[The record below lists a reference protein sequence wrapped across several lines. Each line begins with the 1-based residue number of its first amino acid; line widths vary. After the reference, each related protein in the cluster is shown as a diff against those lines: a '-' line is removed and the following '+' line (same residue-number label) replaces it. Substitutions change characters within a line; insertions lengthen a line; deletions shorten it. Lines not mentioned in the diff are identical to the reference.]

1 MEFSLFGKLLIIY
14 LICKTVSCNFTILFI
29 TFVNQY
35 SPHYV
40 TPDFD
45 SLQFPPEPGQQRI
58 PARRDILLHL
68 AQRRHQGLRPG
79 QRRLR
84 ARRPEAL
91 FRERFTSEI
100 ISSHEKS
107 YHRMPCSL
115 ICGWVS
121 LFDKVS
127 VLGDQTGH
135 SICLYAKTY
144 P

>member
-29 TFVNQY
+29 TCVNQY

-40 TPDFD
+40 TPDFN
-45 SLQFPPEPGQQRI
+45 SLQIPPEPDQQRI

-68 AQRRHQGLRPG
+68 AQRRYQGLCPRR
-79 QRRLR
+79 RRLR

-91 FRERFTSEI
+91 LWKRFTSEI

-121 LFDKVS
+121 
-127 VLGDQTGH
+127 TYN
-135 SICLYAKTY
+135 SIKLANPGGKIYK
-144 P
+144 PSK